1 MTPAPGVAL
10 ARTPTLIWVGPLP
23 PPSADD
29 AIEESAPC
37 LTRKGADRAPV
48 EA

>member
-1 MTPAPGVAL
+1 MSPAPGV

-37 LTRKGADRAPV
+37 LTRKGADSAP
-48 EA
+48 ADA

>member
-1 MTPAPGVAL
+1 MSPAPGV

-37 LTRKGADRAPV
+37 LTRNGADTARV

>member
-1 MTPAPGVAL
+1 MSPAPGVAP
-10 ARTPTLIWVGPLP
+10 TPTLIWVGPLA

-29 AIEESAPC
+29 AIEESAPS
-37 LTRKGADRAPV
+37 LTRKGADTALV

>member
-1 MTPAPGVAL
+1 MSPAPGV

-29 AIEESAPC
+29 AIEESAAC
-37 LTRKGADRAPV
+37 LTREGADSAPV